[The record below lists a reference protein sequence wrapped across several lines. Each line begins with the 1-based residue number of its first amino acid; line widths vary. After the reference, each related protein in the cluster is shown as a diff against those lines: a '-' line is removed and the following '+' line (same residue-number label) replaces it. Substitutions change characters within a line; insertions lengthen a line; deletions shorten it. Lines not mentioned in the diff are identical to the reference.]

1 MIDCTK
7 CKYAEWTYETY
18 YGTKRKQWFVDGCR
32 KDLDEED
39 CEEFEEIEDERWIYP
54 QRGCGEC
61 V

>member
-1 MIDCTK
+1 MPDCTK

-39 CEEFEEIEDERWIYP
+39 CDGFEEIEDDR
-54 QRGCGEC
+54 
-61 V
+61 